1 MYKEYGSYRTFL
13 IVSDMLLTLTVF
25 ALMVE
30 LRPVLPGRIIESA
43 EVSRIPALYVCV
55 ALLWTAIF
63 GFSGVYDLAN
73 IPSFLKQWGRFT
85 LAYLLAVFVLGGVLY
100 FTYRDMSRLLVAYFS
115 VTNYFLLLFTR
126 YVLTLHLKTALGK
139 VKRTNVLMV
148 GTTRAA
154 TDLAKTVMKDHT
166 AIYNLVGFADNEWD
180 YQTPLPA
187 PLIGQLEEV
196 PRLIDEYDINLVLI
210 ALPESRSR
218 QTDQLINDLD
228 RFPVRVYVVYDFG
241 KLALLRSEVE
251 SFGYSLVVGV
261 REPMIRGA
269 QRLVKRIFDLTAS
282 LVLFILTLPVFIL
295 IWIAIRLD
303 SPGPAIHR
311 SERVG
316 ENGKMFQMLKFRS
329 MVVGAA
335 QFQDQSMTTDERGL
349 PVYKLKSDPRVTRVG
364 RFLRKTSL
372 DELPQLINVIKGEM
386 SLVGPRPEQ
395 PFVVENYDHWER
407 ERLSV
412 PPGVTGWWQVS
423 GRSDLPMH
431 LNVHLD
437 LYYVRNYSLF
447 LDLRILFKTVFVV
460 LTGKGAY

>member
-1 MYKEYGSYRTFL
+1 MAD
-13 IVSDMLLTLTVF
+13 VLLTVTVF

-30 LRPVLPGRIIESA
+30 LRPILPGRFIESA
-43 EVSRIPALYVCV
+43 EVARIPALYACV
-55 ALLWTAIF
+55 AVLWIATF

-73 IPSFLKQWGRFT
+73 IPSFAKQWGRFT
-85 LAYLLAVFVLGGVLY
+85 LAYMLAVFVLGGVLY
-100 FTYRDMSRLLVAYFS
+100 FTYREMSRLLVAYFS
-115 VTNYFLLLFTR
+115 VTDYFLLLLTR
-126 YVLTLHLKTALGK
+126 YLLTLHLKTALGK
-139 VKRTNVLMV
+139 EKCTNVLMV
-148 GTTRAA
+148 GTSRAA
-154 TDLAKTVMKDHT
+154 VDLAKTVMKDHS
-166 AIYNLVGFADNEWD
+166 AIYNLVGFADSDWD
-180 YQTPLPA
+180 YQSPLPA

-218 QTDQLINDLD
+218 QTDKLINDLD
-228 RFPVRVYVVYDFG
+228 RFPVRVYVVYDLG
-241 KLALLRSEVE
+241 KLAVLKSEVE
-251 SFGYSLVVGV
+251 SFGYWLMIGV
-261 REPMIRGA
+261 REPMIRGSR
-269 QRLVKRIFDLTAS
+269 RLVKRVFDLTAS
-282 LVLFILTLPVFIL
+282 LVLLILTSPIFLL
-295 IWIAIRLD
+295 IWIAIRFD
-303 SPGPAIHR
+303 TPGPAIHR

-316 ENGKMFQMLKFRS
+316 ENGKLFEMLKFRS

-335 QFQDQSMTTDERGL
+335 QLQDQSMTTDERGL
-349 PVYKLKSDPRVTRVG
+349 PVYKLKRDPRVTRVG
-364 RFLRKTSL
+364 RFLRKISL
-372 DELPQLINVIKGEM
+372 DELPQLINVLKGEM

-447 LDLRILFKTVFVV
+447 LDLRILLKTVFVV
-460 LTGKGAY
+460 FTGKGAY